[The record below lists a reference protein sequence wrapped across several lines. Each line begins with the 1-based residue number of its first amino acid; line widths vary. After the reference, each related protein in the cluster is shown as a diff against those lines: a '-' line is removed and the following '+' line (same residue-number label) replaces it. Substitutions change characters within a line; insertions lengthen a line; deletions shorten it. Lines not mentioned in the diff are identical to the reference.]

1 MRATRRQ
8 GWGLGGTLASRPTS
22 KPGVAPPPP
31 PSQTEDH
38 VVQLRAASPAAPHPP
53 LPPRL
58 PRPPP
63 ARAPAM
69 APPPPPTAGT
79 TASRRVRHGSPPP
92 GAHAQVARAEEAR
105 ALLQLWHHRSWLT
118 RNVAEARCQRLSPAP
133 PSTPSTSPQSS
144 TMLDPPASV
153 PKLRSP
159 RLRFFPVSRGG
170 LDESTEASLVSP
182 PAGPAGVRMLTP
194 GRSVKTSSTASL
206 RSSRRP
212 L

>member
-69 APPPPPTAGT
+69 APPPPPHCRHDGVTART
-79 TASRRVRHGSPPP
+79 PCIAATRRTRASRPRGGGACVAAAVAPPQLADPQCRRSSLPAPVAGATIDAVDFAAIQHDAGPSRICPKVEIAAATLLPCQP
-92 GAHAQVARAEEAR
+92 GRTRRIHRGIARIATSRTSWRAWVDAR
-105 ALLQLWHHRSWLT
+105 ALREDVVNS
-118 RNVAEARCQRLSPAP
+118 
-133 PSTPSTSPQSS
+133 
-144 TMLDPPASV
+144 
-153 PKLRSP
+153 
-159 RLRFFPVSRGG
+159 F
-170 LDESTEASLVSP
+170 
-182 PAGPAGVRMLTP
+182 
-194 GRSVKTSSTASL
+194 TAQF
-206 RSSRRP
+206 
-212 L
+212 